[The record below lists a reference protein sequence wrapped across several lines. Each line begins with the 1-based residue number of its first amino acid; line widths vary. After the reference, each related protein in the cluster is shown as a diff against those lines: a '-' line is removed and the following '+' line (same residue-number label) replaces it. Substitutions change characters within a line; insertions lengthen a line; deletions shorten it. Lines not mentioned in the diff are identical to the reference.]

1 MSGLTPAQVAP
12 WLVLLS
18 QHLPRANEHGDI
30 SCSCGASLYVGHL
43 PRLLHAQAERQVTAA
58 LTEAA
63 DAIEAKRNE
72 HWQQHLREH
81 PYADGTSCPRDYGQ
95 HDAFALSARIVR
107 DRIPPPP

>member
-1 MSGLTPAQVAP
+1 MSLSEQDREELAAAKRRSPNAHWIEVAVE
-12 WLVLLS
+12 LIVAR
-18 QHLPRANEHGDI
+18 H
-30 SCSCGASLYVGHL
+30 
-43 PRLLHAQAERQVTAA
+43 VTAA

-107 DRIPPPP
+107 AHIPPPP